1 MFLWLSQNIWTLT
14 INHHRTRNFQNAPFF
29 SDWLWMPLATVYT
42 LLFYQIEPL
51 KNGVN
56 LILPSSIA
64 RNSSHP
70 IQKEFLK
77 SCEGFLRAALIVYGH
92 PGPVWKGSYESLAM
106 LEGN

>member
-1 MFLWLSQNIWTLT
+1 MQRKLRRRLADEEVNNVAKSSKAEHTVILPDWTLKKWG
-14 INHHRTRNFQNAPFF
+14 
-29 SDWLWMPLATVYT
+29 S
-42 LLFYQIEPL
+42 
-51 KNGVN
+51 